1 MIKDLSGE
9 KWKKVVF
16 DFKSTNKYQLE
27 VSNLGRLR
35 TTNKHST
42 GTLLNGSM
50 VNGYKI
56 VRLKFFRN
64 RDASVQKTIDNMQ
77 KSIAA
82 LSRKAKKLK
91 EEGGKKSD
99 IKVVT
104 DQLTEQ
110 RKKLSAKFAADSKER
125 TIYYQKLIHR
135 LVAEY
140 FLPKPSATRTV
151 VAHLNFDKLNNKV
164 SNLKWMT
171 LDENYQHQQKSPY
184 VIEEKKLRRESR
196 QRPSSTTKLTAA
208 KVGQLKKLLKQGKPI
223 KDLVKKFNVTDTQI
237 LRIKRGE
244 NWSNIPAAK

>member
-91 EEGGKKSD
+91 EEGGKKSE
-99 IKVVT
+99 I
-104 DQLTEQ
+104 
-110 RKKLSAKFAADSKER
+110 
-125 TIYYQKLIHR
+125 
-135 LVAEY
+135 
-140 FLPKPSATRTV
+140 
-151 VAHLNFDKLNNKV
+151 
-164 SNLKWMT
+164 
-171 LDENYQHQQKSPY
+171 
-184 VIEEKKLRRESR
+184 
-196 QRPSSTTKLTAA
+196 
-208 KVGQLKKLLKQGKPI
+208 
-223 KDLVKKFNVTDTQI
+223 
-237 LRIKRGE
+237 
-244 NWSNIPAAK
+244 